1 MIVCQAKNADF
12 LDGEG
17 SDSDVGW
24 LNEWLC
30 QPYICINHILHHWAF
45 RWYKFCD
52 VHKLF
57 STHHTLQSELLR
69 PFTTKMKLS
78 SSSTD
83 LSDPKH
89 FFEILISN
97 LNFFFFI
104 LDISCE
110 CSNEQVL
117 PVLVTPDFKSGLLY
131 EYDSQSLLYA
141 EKELLKLGPGWIG
154 KFILLHET
162 LWSFIHYIHTAIEY
176 D

>member
-97 LNFFFFI
+97 LNFFFSFWI
-104 LDISCE
+104 YPVSVLMNKFYRCLWLRISKVAFCMSMTLNL
-110 CSNEQVL
+110 CFML
-117 PVLVTPDFKSGLLY
+117 KKS
-131 EYDSQSLLYA
+131 S
-141 EKELLKLGPGWIG
+141 
-154 KFILLHET
+154 
-162 LWSFIHYIHTAIEY
+162 
-176 D
+176 